1 MNSADTKKGD
11 LKKKIVHEVVEYWI
25 IVLYLAILFAAFTQY
40 RRLLLAAYDITY
52 TNYWVAAIKALVLG
66 KVIMVGE
73 ALRIGRGL
81 EQKPLIFATLYK
93 TLVFT
98 LFLAI
103 FIVLENVIKG
113 LWKETGFTG
122 DIVEFLG
129 VGSHEFLANCLV
141 VFVALIPFFGI
152 KELSRVI
159 GQDKIRALFFQK
171 RDG

>member
-1 MNSADTKKGD
+1 MSSADTKKGD

-25 IVLYLAILFAAFTQY
+25 IVLYLAIFFAAFTQY
-40 RRLLLAAYDITY
+40 RRLLLTAYDITY

-66 KVIMVGE
+66 KVIMIGE
-73 ALRIGRGL
+73 VLRIGRGL
-81 EQKPLIFATLYK
+81 EQKPLIFPALYK

-103 FIVLENVIKG
+103 FTVLENVIKG
-113 LWKETGFTG
+113 LWKGTGFTG
-122 DIVEFLG
+122 NIVEFLG

-152 KELSRVI
+152 KELGRVI
-159 GQDKIRALFFQK
+159 GQDKIRTLFFQK

>member
-1 MNSADTKKGD
+1 MSSVDTKKGD

-81 EQKPLIFATLYK
+81 EQKPLIFVTLYK

-103 FIVLENVIKG
+103 FIVLENVIKN
-113 LWKETGFTG
+113 LWKGTGFTG
-122 DIVEFLG
+122 DIVAFLG
-129 VGSHEFLANCLV
+129 VGSHEFLANCIV
-141 VFVALIPFFGI
+141 VFAAIPGGI
-152 KELSRVI
+152 LKWRNS
-159 GQDKIRALFFQK
+159 
-171 RDG
+171 

>member
-1 MNSADTKKGD
+1 MNSTDTKKGD
-11 LKKKIVHEVVEYWI
+11 LKKKIVHEMVEYWI
-25 IVLYLAILFAAFTQY
+25 IVLYLAIFFAAFTQY

-81 EQKPLIFATLYK
+81 EQKPLLFPTLYK

-113 LWKETGFTG
+113 LWKGTGFTG

-129 VGSHEFLANCLV
+129 VGSHEFIANCLV

-152 KELSRVI
+152 KELGRVI